1 MFKKEIKQSH
11 EKQWKKQKSK
21 YKYNDT
27 AWLSSQYASYTTY
40 ISVYQWKIATIT
52 QIRQITES
60 RFQSQMS
67 IHLSNTAKLNNFQW
81 KTNNNNNLF

>member
-11 EKQWKKQKSK
+11 EKQWKNNEKTKVNN
-21 YKYNDT
+21 KYNDA
-27 AWLSSQYASYTTY
+27 AWLPSQYASYTTY

-60 RFQSQMS
+60 RFQ
-67 IHLSNTAKLNNFQW
+67 
-81 KTNNNNNLF
+81 